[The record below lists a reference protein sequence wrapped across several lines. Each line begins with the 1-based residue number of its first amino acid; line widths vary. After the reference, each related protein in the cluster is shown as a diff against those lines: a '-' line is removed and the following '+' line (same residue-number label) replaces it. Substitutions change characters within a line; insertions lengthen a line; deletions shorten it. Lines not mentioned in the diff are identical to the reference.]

1 MSKITKE
8 EIVHIANLSKIKI
21 LDNEIDKYTEN
32 LTNIVEMAK
41 EISKLNTDDV
51 KPTAHIL
58 ENVNVFRKDEVYESF
73 SREKI
78 LENAKTKESGC
89 ISLPKVVD

>member
-1 MSKITKE
+1 MSISRE
-8 EIVHIANLSKIKI
+8 EIKHIANLSRII
-21 LDNEIDKYTEN
+21 VSDSELDKYAET
-32 LTNIVEMAK
+32 LSNIVDMAN

-58 ENVNVFRKDEVYESF
+58 ESVNVFRKDEVKPSF

-78 LENAKTKESGC
+78 LENAPTKESGC
-89 ISLPKVVD
+89 ISLPKVVE